1 MITETVC
8 RVCSHW
14 KISPRYQCPPVFLCR
29 ERGGIEWKR
38 VHGRSASEA
47 VETFSERQP
56 HFFLSPREYLVE
68 VKSERAGDDEMQ
80 VFQVG
85 PICKV
90 DYVAREI

>member
-14 KISPRYQCPPVFLCR
+14 KISPRHQCPPVFLCR
-29 ERGGIEWKR
+29 EQGGIQWKR
-38 VHGRSASEA
+38 IHGRSASEA
-47 VETFSERQP
+47 AETFSERQP
-56 HFFLSPREYLVE
+56 DFFLSTRKYLVE
-68 VKSERAGDDEMQ
+68 VKPEGAGDEGMQ
-80 VFQVG
+80 VFQMA